1 MSSFSSLFGEAK
13 IDKDLDSLLS
23 GSAGPVTKHDL
34 KPRTVVEI
42 PVRKNEQVQDES
54 PVESLPEAENDEQKA
69 KEARKEKKKK
79 RKLQE
84 ENAGLESEY
93 FSQILKEEEAEG
105 EKKKKKKK
113 KEEEEEKEEEKG
125 EKSEK
130 KSAEESED
138 DGSSSSDEEEEAKPA
153 KKTSSAKSIDLKEE
167 ELNKAE
173 KTVFVGNVSNNVVT
187 SKQTYK
193 QFKKLFNSI
202 GKVSSIRFRS
212 IAFDD
217 AVPRKVAFAKKS
229 LHSTRDTINA
239 YVVFAEKEP
248 SLKAA
253 SRLNA
258 TVFDHHHIRVDH
270 VAHPAPK
277 DNKKTVFVGNL
288 DFEEQE
294 ERLWRYF
301 NSKTDN
307 DVEAVRIVRDAK
319 TNLGKGFALIQFKDT
334 LSVDKALLL
343 HEKPME
349 IEGDDKK
356 KGRKLRILRAKAYAK
371 PSILSPNHVDNARKQ
386 KKPRSPLTDDQK
398 TKLGRAKALLGKAD
412 RNTAGKLVIEGSRAA
427 PGQRIAG
434 IKGLKSAKGKVKK
447 PRVTDR
453 STRFKKDR
461 ENIAKLTKEAAGK
474 TGKPGKPAD
483 NKRPN
488 RREGKVSKN

>member
-1 MSSFSSLFGEAK
+1 MSAFSSLFGKAK
-13 IDKDLDSLLS
+13 IDKQIDSLLS
-23 GSAGPVTKHDL
+23 GSAGPITKHDL
-34 KPRTVVEI
+34 KPRTSVEV
-42 PVRKNEQVQDES
+42 PVRENEQHETEDVAGTEPQ
-54 PVESLPEAENDEQKA
+54 VEAEEQN
-69 KEARKEKKKK
+69 RKKDRKDKK
-79 RKLQE
+79 RKRKVEE
-84 ENAGLESEY
+84 ENADLESEY
-93 FSQILKEEEAEG
+93 YSQILKEEQKEG
-105 EKKKKKKK
+105 AKEKNL
-113 KEEEEEKEEEKG
+113 ETEKEEVKENDG
-125 EKSEK
+125 DS
-130 KSAEESED
+130 D
-138 DGSSSSDEEEEAKPA
+138 DDTSSSDEELDPKSS
-153 KKTSSAKSIDLKEE
+153 KKNSKAKSIDLKEE

-187 SKQTYK
+187 LKQTYK
-193 QFKKLFNSI
+193 QFKKLFGSI
-202 GKVSSIRFRS
+202 GTISSIRFRS

-248 SLKAA
+248 SLKAVA
-253 SRLNA
+253 RLNA

-270 VAHPAPK
+270 VAHPSPK
-277 DNKKTVFVGNL
+277 DNKKTIFVGNL

-349 IEGDDKK
+349 VEGDDKK

-371 PSILSPNHVDNARKQ
+371 PSVLSPNHIDNVRKQ
-386 KKPRSPLTDDQK
+386 RNSRAPMTDEQK

-412 RNTAGKLVIEGSRAA
+412 RNTAGKLIVEGSRAA
-427 PGQRIAG
+427 PGQKIAG
-434 IKGLKSAKGKVKK
+434 IKGLKSAKGRAKK
-447 PRVTDR
+447 PRITDR
-453 STRFKKDR
+453 SMRFKKDR
-461 ENIAKLTKEAAGK
+461 DDMSKQAKEASGK
-474 TGKPGKPAD
+474 TGKPDSRRPEKKEGRGK
-483 NKRPN
+483 K
-488 RREGKVSKN
+488 EGRVHKK